1 MKKIIK
7 NLKKNG
13 VKFVRVI
20 WCDNANIIRAKS
32 IHINYLKDTLQDGIK
47 IAKAQMAIPVMY
59 DAVVPSTGLSPVG
72 EVTLVPDVNTLKV
85 LPFAK
90 GQASMISDMK
100 TLGDLEAWEHCP
112 RAYLKR
118 QIKRL
123 EKRGLDLKSVFENE
137 FYLLKKDDKGN
148 VLKTDN
154 SVFAMTTSANEKADF
169 LLDLEDAFQRQGLE
183 VESYYSESGPGQQE
197 FNIRYSDALT
207 CADNQITYRETV
219 RGIASKH
226 AYIASFMPKIFEES
240 GGSGTHLNFSL
251 WKDGVNISGDKKS
264 ENGISEEAS
273 SFVAGILHHLKALCA
288 VTIPSVNSYRRIIP
302 HYWAGAYVSWGY
314 YNREAAIRISKNSAQ
329 TKAQRF
335 ELKVSDASANPYLAL
350 GALIACGLEGIEK
363 SMKLLTETTVDPD
376 YVPKEECK
384 ERGIERLPEDLGEAL
399 EYLEKDSVI
408 LNSMGEGLARSFF
421 EVRKFEWE
429 NLKDTTLE
437 QEVAIMLEKY

>member
-1 MKKIIK
+1 MKNYIK
-7 NLKKNG
+7 NLKKSG
-13 VKFVRVI
+13 VKFVRVL

-32 IHINYLKDTLQDGIK
+32 IHINYLTNTLQDGIK

-72 EVTLVPDVNTLKV
+72 EVTLLPDLNTLKI

-90 GQASMISDMK
+90 GQASMIGDIK
-100 TLGDLEAWEHCP
+100 TLGELQAWEHCP
-112 RAYLKR
+112 RAYLKK

-123 EKRGLDLKSVFENE
+123 EKRGLSLKAVFENE
-137 FYLLKKDDKGN
+137 FYLLKKDDKGKL
-148 VLKTDN
+148 LKTDN
-154 SVFAMTTSANEKADF
+154 TVFAMTSSANEKADF
-169 LLDLEDAFQRQGLE
+169 LLDVENALQRQGLK

-197 FNIRYSDALT
+197 LNIRYSDALT
-207 CADNQITYRETV
+207 SADNQITYRETLKGV
-219 RGIASKH
+219 ASQH
-226 AYIASFMPKIFEES
+226 QYIASFMPKIFEES

-251 WKDGVNISGDKKS
+251 WKNGVNISGDKKS

-273 SFVAGILHHLKALCA
+273 QFVAGILHHLKALCA

-314 YNREAAIRISKNSAQ
+314 YNREASIRISKNSAQ

-350 GALIACGLEGIEK
+350 GALIACGLDGIEK
-363 SMKLLTETTVDPD
+363 RMKLPTETTIDPG
-376 YVPKEECK
+376 YVSKEESK

-399 EYLEKDSVI
+399 EYLGKDSII
-408 LNSMGEGLARSFF
+408 LNSMGVGLAKSFF

-429 NLKDTTLE
+429 NLKDATLE
-437 QEVAIMLEKY
+437 EEVAVMLEKY